1 MPKLDVQMK
10 RQLFLIIALFLL
22 SAESFSQIGL
32 ESYNIERQSI
42 NRKGMLTLGSWA
54 IVNIVSSPILASS
67 SKGSEKYFHQ
77 MNGYWNGVN
86 LIIASF
92 GYYGATRDH
101 SSYSLTESV
110 KAQNSIERALIFNS
124 GLDLAYIASGLYLR
138 ERSKNTSKNRDR
150 LKGFGNSLILQGG
163 FLFAF
168 DITMFLVNNRH
179 SKELLAHIN
188 QLSFAPNRLILTI
201 KI

>member
-1 MPKLDVQMK
+1 MK
-10 RQLFLIIALFLL
+10 RQLFLIIALILL
-22 SAESFSQIGL
+22 SAESYSQIAL

-67 SKGSEKYFHQ
+67 SKGSERYFHQ

-86 LIIASF
+86 LIIAGF

-138 ERSKNTSKNRDR
+138 ERSKNTSKNSDR

-168 DITMFLVNNRH
+168 DITMFLVHNRH
-179 SKELLAHIN
+179 SKKLMSHIDRLAFSGNGISLHMR
-188 QLSFAPNRLILTI
+188 F
-201 KI
+201 